1 MNYPADKGTGAQVRP
16 LEETQSIFDTI
27 AKEKQYDLLVFIGR
41 FQPFHNEHRHIIDTA
56 LKLSRH
62 VLVLIGSAGK
72 ARSVRNPFTF
82 AERKRMIAANYP
94 SRHYGEG
101 SEWTT
106 KDTALVIRPLFDKT
120 YNESAWVK
128 QVQDIVTGVALDIAN
143 PSDNDRIFHANG
155 ISGLKIGLI
164 GTSKDHTSYYL
175 KLFPQWQKNSVD
187 VTLRTTLHATDL
199 RNMFFE
205 ADGDSRVADVIDPEL
220 RGRRVRAVLSDRCP
234 ESVIN
239 FLYEDYMAGAV
250 GTGGFRQTAYY
261 EQLVK
266 ELAFVCNYKKQW
278 EAAPYPVK
286 HATVDAVV
294 EQSGHILVVKRKSEP
309 GRGLWALPG
318 GHLNE
323 YETQL
328 DGAIRELREET
339 KLKVPDAVLKG
350 SIVAKE
356 TFDDPHRSQIGR
368 VITQA
373 FHFRLAPQLE
383 LPKVKGSDDA
393 EKAVWLPIS
402 EVAEDMFFDDHYHII
417 QTMLSLS

>member
-1 MNYPADKGTGAQVRP
+1 MNYPPDKGLGAQVRP
-16 LEETQSIFDTI
+16 IEETYSIFDAI

-41 FQPFHNEHRHIIDTA
+41 FQPFHNEHQHIIDTA
-56 LKLSRH
+56 LKLSKN

-72 ARSVRNPFTF
+72 ARSVRNPFTYQ
-82 AERKRMIAANYP
+82 ERKRMIAANYP

-101 SEWTT
+101 SERTT

-143 PSDNDRIFHANG
+143 PSDNDKIFHANG

-187 VTLRTTLHATDL
+187 VPLRTTLHATDI
-199 RNMFFE
+199 RNNFFSE
-205 ADGDSRVADVIDPEL
+205 SGLP
-220 RGRRVRAVLSDRCP
+220 GFGTDRFNTTCRQAMGKICP
-234 ESVIN
+234 ESVVN
-239 FLYEDYMAGAV
+239 FMYEDYMVGAV
-250 GTGGFRQTAYY
+250 GTGGFRDTAYY

-266 ELAFVCNYKKQW
+266 ELAFVRDYKKQW

-286 HATVDAVV
+286 HATIDAVV
-294 EQSGHILVVKRKSEP
+294 EQSGHVLVVKRKSEP
-309 GRGLWALPG
+309 GKGLWALPG

-323 YETQL
+323 HETQL

-350 SIVAKE
+350 SLVAEK
-356 TFDDPHRSQIGR
+356 TFGDPHRSQIGR

-383 LPKVKGSDDA
+383 LPKVKGADDA

-417 QTMLSLS
+417 QHFLGL

>member
-16 LEETQSIFDTI
+16 IEETYSIFDAI

-41 FQPFHNEHRHIIDTA
+41 FQPFHNEHQHIIDTA
-56 LKLSRH
+56 LKLSKN

-82 AERKRMIAANYP
+82 AERKRMIAGNYP
-94 SRHYGEG
+94 GFLHAGGPEQAMHDHGMLR
-101 SEWTT
+101 
-106 KDTALVIRPLFDKT
+106 IRPLFDKT
-120 YNESAWVK
+120 YNEAAWVK
-128 QVQDIVTGVALDIAN
+128 QVQDIVTGEALDIAN
-143 PSDNDRIFHANG
+143 PSVNDKIFHANG
-155 ISGLKIGLI
+155 IRDLKIGLI

-187 VTLRTTLHATDL
+187 VPLREALHATDL

-205 ADGDSRVADVIDPEL
+205 ELNFTPAVGLTHTDV
-220 RGRRVRAVLSDRCP
+220 VKKSLSNWCP

-239 FLYEDYMAGAV
+239 FLYEDYMAAV
-250 GTGGFRQTAYY
+250 VCTGGFRSTRYY
-261 EQLVK
+261 DQLVK
-266 ELAFVCNYKKQW
+266 ELAFVRNYKKQW

-294 EQSGHILVVKRKSEP
+294 EQSGHVLVVKRKSEP
-309 GRGLWALPG
+309 GKGLWALPG

-323 YETQL
+323 HETQL

-350 SIVAKE
+350 SLVAEK
-356 TFDDPHRSQIGR
+356 TFGDPHRSQIGR

-393 EKAVWLPIS
+393 DKAVWLPIS

-417 QTMLSLS
+417 THFLGL

>member
-1 MNYPADKGTGAQVRP
+1 M
-16 LEETQSIFDTI
+16 E
-27 AKEKQYDLLVFIGR
+27 KEFDLLVFIGR
-41 FQPFHNEHRHIIDTA
+41 FQPFHNEHQHIIDVA
-56 LKLSRH
+56 LEKSKN

-94 SRHYGEG
+94 GLLHAGGPEQAMHDHG
-101 SEWTT
+101 
-106 KDTALVIRPLFDKT
+106 ALRIRPLFDKT
-120 YNESAWVK
+120 YNEAAWVK
-128 QVQDIVTGVALDIAN
+128 QVQDIVTGEALDIAN
-143 PSDNDRIFHANG
+143 PSVNDKIFHANG
-155 ISGLKIGLI
+155 IRDLKIGLI

-187 VTLRTTLHATDL
+187 VPLREVLHATDL
-199 RNMFFE
+199 RKAFFTDPDGY
-205 ADGDSRVADVIDPEL
+205 ADEE
-220 RGRRVRAVLSDRCP
+220 RAFFNEETRTRIIQHCP
-234 ESVIN
+234 ESVVN
-239 FLYEDYMAGAV
+239 FLYEDYFGHGPAT
-250 GTGGFRQTAYY
+250 TGGFRDTAYY
-261 EQLVK
+261 DQLVK
-266 ELAFVCNYKKQW
+266 ELSFVRNYKKQW

-309 GRGLWALPG
+309 GKGLWALPG

-323 YETQL
+323 HETQL

-350 SIVAKE
+350 SLVAEK
-356 TFDDPHRSQIGR
+356 TFGDPHRSQIGR

-417 QTMLSLS
+417 QHFLGL